1 MLTKHPERKLT
12 NAEFKAIPRSSDG
25 DVLDESMFIC
35 AWIFATDS
43 QKMLFSGDDQT
54 RGDTL
59 DEELR
64 YLAAEFE

>member
-1 MLTKHPERKLT
+1 MFTKHPERKLT
-12 NAEFKAIPRSSDG
+12 NAEFRAIPRNLDG
-25 DVLDESMFIC
+25 DVLDESMFIS

-43 QKMLFSGDDQT
+43 QKETLTGDDYS
-54 RGDTL
+54 RGETL